1 MRQCEYPVQ
10 LGSTQLCVCLQ
21 PRIHRL
27 GFPHAQEAQAPRGVL
42 LLARLSLTYSDSSPV
57 PARHVR
63 VRRLWQIALA
73 CAMLLKHRRLCHA
86 VRTWRTYMD
95 QPQGFSEELPL
106 SNSARLRLGYAG
118 AASMSV
124 PGISDQPDPNP
135 AEEEIVGPSE
145 DGSFPTPG
153 ATSPNLAPPEAP
165 SEPRNYHAVAQS
177 AWDLPA
183 SAGLGVEPSAPLLDH
198 HATNS
203 RRPDDPTRSSPSLSD
218 LSLATKTRSDT
229 RRAL

>member
-1 MRQCEYPVQ
+1 M
-10 LGSTQLCVCLQ
+10 
-21 PRIHRL
+21 
-27 GFPHAQEAQAPRGVL
+27 
-42 LLARLSLTYSDSSPV
+42 
-57 PARHVR
+57 
-63 VRRLWQIALA
+63 WQIALA
-73 CAMLLKHRRLCHA
+73 CATMVKHRRLCHA
-86 VRTWRTYMD
+86 VRTWCAYIN
-95 QPQGFSEELPL
+95 QPQGFSVELPH
-106 SNSARLRLGYAG
+106 SKSARLRLGYAG

-124 PGISDQPDPNP
+124 PGICDQPYLNP
-135 AEEEIVGPSE
+135 AEEIVGPSE
-145 DGSFPTPG
+145 ENFPTPG